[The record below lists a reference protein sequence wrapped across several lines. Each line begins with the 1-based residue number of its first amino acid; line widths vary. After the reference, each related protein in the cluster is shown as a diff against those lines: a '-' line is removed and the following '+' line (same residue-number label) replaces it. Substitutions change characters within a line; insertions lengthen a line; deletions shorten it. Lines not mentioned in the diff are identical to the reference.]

1 MGLDEARKKKI
12 RQKMI
17 TFVKNCMATV
27 KNDLKALK
35 ILFKSVF
42 LPYDDPNNPMRKRQ
56 LEKDEREY
64 EMYKKLKKEY
74 RRSLFRDHEP
84 SEISF
89 QIKCAEKL
97 LRQKARVLTYDFSMP
112 DDNVPPTD
120 DYEWMRWYRREHP
133 WFAIRVAFEIAIP
146 FGIAIDT
153 LCAFLILFVKPL
165 LNG

>member
-1 MGLDEARKKKI
+1 
-12 RQKMI
+12 MI
-17 TFVKNCMATV
+17 AFVRNCMATV

-42 LPYDDPNNPMRKRQ
+42 LPYDDQNNPMRKRQ
-56 LEKDEREY
+56 LEKAEREY

-89 QIKCAEKL
+89 QIKCAEKF
-97 LRQKARVLTYDFSMP
+97 LRQKAHILTYDFTMP

-120 DYEWMRWYRREHP
+120 EYEWVRQYKRRHP
-133 WFAIRVAFEIAIP
+133 WFTMRVA
-146 FGIAIDT
+146 FGIAILFDIVT
-153 LCAFLILFVKPL
+153 CTFLILFVKPF
-165 LNG
+165 LNS